1 MTVRD
6 LIETAFRLH
15 AEAEEQAN
23 RGPSDD
29 EARWQ
34 RYRATGE
41 AVPFDKVRAHLQK
54 LAEEAGAMA
63 KRR

>member
-1 MTVRD
+1 MQD
-6 LIETAFRLH
+6 PIETILRLH
-15 AEAEEQAN
+15 AEAEERAN
-23 RGPSDD
+23 REPSDD
-29 EARWQ
+29 ETRWQ

-41 AVPFDKVRAHLQK
+41 AVPFDRARAHLQE